1 MLKREEPKFFSVAEI
16 DNGVYF
22 DADYDCF
29 GFFVTGYLYSI
40 TSYRILTDGIM
51 IIRFAPVDQK
61 PVQKPELSEDIVIEM
76 PDVSEDTVM
85 PELSE
90 YVVIEKTFY
99 SFGSILPNPFRD
111 KTRLRLR
118 EKDGR

>member
-1 MLKREEPKFFSVAEI
+1 
-16 DNGVYF
+16 
-22 DADYDCF
+22 
-29 GFFVTGYLYSI
+29 
-40 TSYRILTDGIM
+40 M

-99 SFGSILPNPFRD
+99 SFGSDEFPADISLTSGDILD
-111 KTRLRLR
+111 
-118 EKDGR
+118 